1 MNKKVI
7 AIITIVI
14 ILVATAAVGVFFF
27 LQKSNNFNQE
37 NNPKKFQESSD
48 ADSGNGNA
56 NSNACG
62 TSTVSYGGQ
71 TYNTV
76 QIGTQCWF
84 KENLNVGTM
93 LASALAM
100 PADPAPTLNNP
111 NTVSKWCYD
120 NSTTNCTNEGGLY
133 TWAEAN
139 GLASTCNSTS
149 CTPASPSQ
157 GICPT
162 GWHIPTDA
170 EQYTLENYLKTS
182 GQTCDANRVG
192 WDCSDAG
199 TELKAGCSSGFNA
212 PLAGNRDVEGSFDY
226 RSSST
231 YFWSSSASDASSAWY
246 RLLSSDFATVYRHDG
261 KTKAYGFSVRCLKN

>member
-27 LQKSNNFNQE
+27 LQKSNNFSQE
-37 NNPKKFQESSD
+37 NNPKKFQESSE

-93 LASALAM
+93 LASASAM

-120 NSTTNCTNEGGLY
+120 NSIANCTNEGGLY

-139 GLASTCNSTS
+139 GLAITCNSTS

-162 GWHIPTDA
+162 GWHIPTDT
-170 EQYTLENYLKTS
+170 EQYTLENYLQNT
-182 GQTCDANRVG
+182 TCSASRTDWG
-192 WDCSDAG
+192 CSDAG
-199 TELKAGCSSGFNA
+199 TKLKTGGSSGFNA
-212 PLAGNRDVEGSFDY
+212 PLAGNRIMVGSFYY
-226 RSSST
+226 RASGAF
-231 YFWSSSASDASSAWY
+231 FWSSSAFDASHAWGRY
-246 RLLSSDFATVYRHDG
+246 LYSGFATVSRFYSS
-261 KTKAYGFSVRCLKN
+261 KASGFSVRCLKN